1 MDFEPRRFRRL
12 RRLRA
17 GGIDVPMAAGFR
29 SRLLGLALL
38 GRERA
43 GPGLLIPR
51 CRSVHTLGMRFPIDI
66 VFLDSAGR
74 EIRRLEAVPPFRTAF
89 EPRAAAVL
97 ELPVDAQTSG
107 KPIHDSPVVG
117 SSAPVA
123 RGCRSSARV
132 SRGSRASSQA
142 IIASAE
148 PTASTSA
155 APSASASGPASR

>member
-1 MDFEPRRFRRL
+1 MSWLVRGDDVLAAAEVVVT

-17 GGIDVPMAAGFR
+17 K
-29 SRLLGLALL
+29 GLM
-38 GRERA
+38 GREDLEGVMVLR
-43 GPGLLIPR
+43 P
-51 CRSVHTLGMRFPIDI
+51 CRQVHTFGMRFPIDI

-142 IIASAE
+142 IIANAE